1 MSLQPATDSFR
12 SDVSVRQEVIP
23 DAGIGCGV
31 GLLEGCVHFH
41 VHSLWV
47 GGPSGGPGAGAQS
60 FERCLRLAGVTTG
73 GLGSSP
79 EPKAGVF
86 VGLGVRYQLRQA
98 GSGVVRWVWRAVA
111 VMAAAKTRGSMPRAT
126 AAAVHASAYLRSP
139 SPATRRRP
147 RRPPERGARAQ
158 PSVRTG
164 RPSPPRHSLGPQLAP
179 ALGGQ
184 TSGWRRTGMSAV
196 HGHQNAWGFKYFSGT
211 MTPCPVR
218 PSRGQP

>member
-1 MSLQPATDSFR
+1 VSLQPATDSFR

-126 AAAVHASAYLRSP
+126 AAAVHASAYSRSP

-158 PSVRTG
+158 PSARTG
-164 RPSPPRHSLGPQLAP
+164 DHLLHATHWVRSWHLPWAARRVVGDERACQPFTGIKMRGVSSTSPAR
-179 ALGGQ
+179 
-184 TSGWRRTGMSAV
+184 
-196 HGHQNAWGFKYFSGT
+196 
-211 MTPCPVR
+211 
-218 PSRGQP
+218 